1 MKPQKLIS
9 LCLILALLASLM
21 CLPAAAAEA
30 SDWDALSAA
39 LAKGGEVILNADVT
53 APAERTCILEVPA
66 GVTALLDLN
75 GFTLD
80 GGTPGEEDCVVLVHG
95 SFTLTDTSAG
105 GAGRVTGTR
114 DAVDVIGG
122 AFTLSGGTLDACGNN
137 GVVAAEGGSFT
148 MTGGAVRGSGV
159 IGVLVTGEGS
169 TAMIS
174 GGEISG
180 SVGYYEDGWFY
191 HGTGLQV
198 EYGAAAEIAGGV
210 ISGNVFGAKSV
221 YGSLVFSGGTIRDNT
236 AVEIPGGE
244 YGGAGIYVYGG
255 AVKMTGGTISGNSYA
270 GLYTD
275 EGSVTEL
282 TGGTITGG
290 GTACISMLGG
300 QLQFD
305 GGAVSGSQR
314 DGLWL
319 HGGAATMTD
328 GVISDCAWSGV
339 SQDAG
344 SFTLS
349 GGAIRDCG
357 FNGVVLNGEDAVCSM
372 TGGTIS
378 GSRGEMLLEESWYN
392 GGDGVMVAAGSFEM
406 TGGEMFD
413 NVGGIEVL
421 GGSAA
426 MRGGVIRD
434 SHVGYSDG
442 AAAYGGVGV
451 GVYLGEFTMTGG
463 ALRDNAC
470 HGVMVEMEGSAAVS
484 GGEISCSGWAGILLD
499 GDASLTLQG
508 APVFARNGVDLEL
521 ERGKT
526 LTIGGPLTL
535 AEPLTVFLIE
545 AYDGGV
551 AEVPVTVGL
560 PGNGSAADFVYDGQV
575 YEIVADADGEA
586 KAAYIRRF
594 SDVTGAEWYA
604 SAASYAAFYGL
615 FDAHDGRF
623 DGDQPLTAGEM
634 LMALWRYA
642 GSPIVETDAPWPYSD
657 VAADA
662 PLADAIRWVESRGAV
677 PEVPGLAGPD
687 ELVERWNMLSLCL
700 LLPGMEEL
708 YDSAEVSG
716 ELPFTDAGELNEEWT
731 RCALWLTQ
739 VGILRGMGDGTMGLE
754 QTATRAQLATVL
766 MRLSEVL
773 G

>member
-1 MKPQKLIS
+1 MKAKKTLF
-9 LCLILALLASLM
+9 LCLILALLASLL
-21 CLPAAAAEA
+21 CLPAAAAEV

-39 LAKGGEVILNADVT
+39 LAKGGEVKLSADVT
-53 APAERTCILEVPA
+53 APAERSSILEVPA
-66 GVTALLDLN
+66 GVTACLDLN

-95 SFTLTDTSAG
+95 SFTLTDSSAD

-122 AFTLSGGTLDACGNN
+122 EFTLAGGTLDACGNN
-137 GVVAAEGGSFT
+137 GVAAAEGGRLT
-148 MTGGAVRGSGV
+148 MTGGAVRGSGQ
-159 IGVLVTGEGS
+159 IGVYVTGEGS

-180 SVGYYEDGWFY
+180 SVGYYENDWFY

-198 EYGAAAEIAGGV
+198 DYGAAAEIAGGV

-221 YGSLVFSGGTIRDNT
+221 NGTLVFSGGTIRDNT
-236 AVEIPGGE
+236 AVEVPGGE
-244 YGGAGIYVYGG
+244 YGGAGIYVYHGT
-255 AVKMTGGTISGNSYA
+255 VNMTGGTISGNSYA

-290 GTACISMLGG
+290 GTAGVCMLGG
-300 QLQFD
+300 ELYFN
-305 GGAVSGSQR
+305 GGTVSGSQR

-319 HGGAATMTD
+319 NGGAVTMTD
-328 GVISDCAWSGV
+328 GLISDCAWSGV
-339 SQDAG
+339 SLNAG
-344 SFTLS
+344 SFTMS
-349 GGAIRDCG
+349 GGAIRDCD
-357 FNGVVLNGEDAVCSM
+357 FNGILLNGEDAACAMS
-372 TGGTIS
+372 GGTIS
-378 GSRGEMLLEESWYN
+378 GSRGEMLPEQNWYN

-406 TGGEMFD
+406 TGGEIFD

-421 GGSAA
+421 GGSAM

-434 SHVGYSDG
+434 SHAGYSDG
-442 AAAYGGVGV
+442 EGAFGGTGV

-463 ALRDNAC
+463 ALRDNAYQ
-470 HGVMVEMEGSAAVS
+470 GVLVNMNGSAAIS
-484 GGEISCSGWAGILLD
+484 GGEISGNGWVGIFLD

-508 APVFARNGVDLEL
+508 APVFARNDVDLEL
-521 ERGKT
+521 ELGKT

-535 AEPLTVFLIE
+535 AEPLTVILRE
-545 AYDGGV
+545 AYNGGV

-560 PGNGSAADFVYDGQV
+560 LGNGSAADFVYDGHD
-575 YEIVADADGEA
+575 YEIVTGADGEA

-594 SDVTGAEWYA
+594 SDVTGTEWYA
-604 SAASYAAFYGL
+604 GAASYAAAYGL
-615 FDAHDGRF
+615 LDAHDGRF
-623 DGDQPLTAGEM
+623 DGNQPLTTAEM

-662 PLADAIRWVESRGAV
+662 PLADAIRWIEAVGAE
-677 PEVPGLAGPD
+677 PENPGLAEPD
-687 ELVERWNMLSLCL
+687 KLVQRWNMLNLCL
-700 LLPGMEEL
+700 VLPGVEEL

-716 ELPFTDAGELNEEWT
+716 ELPFTDAGELDEQWT
-731 RCALWLTQ
+731 HYALWLTQ
-739 VGILRGMGDGTMGLE
+739 VGILRGMGHGTMDLE
-754 QTATRAQLATVL
+754 KNATRAQLATVL